1 MLHNAGMLNILSI
14 LFGVLALP
22 IMLIALIPLLGWLN
36 YLVIPLAV
44 IGVALG
50 AASDSNAGR
59 NLNLV
64 VLVIGGVRLWLGGF
78 IL

>member
-1 MLHNAGMLNILSI
+1 MLNIISLLCGI
-14 LFGVLALP
+14 IALP
-22 IMLIALIPLLGWLN
+22 VMLIALIPLLGWIN
-36 YLVIPLAV
+36 YLVIPITVVGA
-44 IGVALG
+44 ALG
-50 AASDSNAGR
+50 AMSDSNAGR